1 MRTGFTFMKAFY
13 LWFVIASVLCNACT
27 EDPVNSNGSPY
38 TFKRPTN
45 FPEAVYT
52 FENNPVSQKGFELG
66 RALFYDPI
74 LSADSTIACANC
86 HQQAVAFADPVHPLS
101 RGVMDRSGTR
111 NAPAIQNMAFQRLFF
126 WDGGVKHL
134 DFVPINA
141 ITSDVE
147 MAEKIAHVVEKLQ
160 RNPSYV
166 TKFKEAYQEP
176 PSSQKMLY
184 ALSQFMNLMVSA
196 NSRYDHYMRKEG
208 ELLKSSELKGL
219 QLFTTKCSSCHATD
233 LFTDGSFRNNGL
245 DASFE
250 KDNGRE
256 RITELAEDRGKF
268 KVPSLRNVE
277 LTDPYM
283 HDGRFKTLQQ
293 VLDHYAAGVSNSETL
308 DASLRSEEVLGIPLT
323 EEEKANIILFLKTLT
338 DREFIRD
345 KRFSFPLN
353 GSTK

>member
-1 MRTGFTFMKAFY
+1 MRAFF
-13 LWFVIASVLCNACT
+13 LLFVIVGVLCIACA
-27 EDPVNSNGSPY
+27 EEAVDSNGSPY
-38 TFKRPTN
+38 TFRKPAN
-45 FPEAVYT
+45 FPEAAYT
-52 FENNPVSQKGFELG
+52 FENNPVTQKGFELG

-86 HQQAVAFADPVHPLS
+86 HQQAAAFADPVHTLS

-166 TKFKEAYQEP
+166 TKFNEAYQEP

-196 NSRYDHYMRKEG
+196 NSRYDHYVRKEG
-208 ELLKSSELKGL
+208 ESLTTAELNGL
-219 QLFTTKCSSCHATD
+219 QLFTSKCSSCHATD

-245 DASFE
+245 DATFE

-256 RITELAEDRGKF
+256 RITELAEDKGKF

-283 HDGRFKTLQQ
+283 HDGRFKTLEQ
-293 VLDHYAAGVSNSETL
+293 VLDHYATGVVNSETL
-308 DASLRSEEVLGIPLT
+308 DLILKRDEGFGIPLT
-323 EEEKANIILFLKTLT
+323 IEEKANIILFLKTLT
-338 DREFIRD
+338 DREFILD
-345 KRFSFPLN
+345 KRFSFPAN
-353 GSTK
+353 SFTK

>member
-1 MRTGFTFMKAFY
+1 MKAFY
-13 LWFVIASVLCNACT
+13 LWFVISSAFCFSCSEEKV
-27 EDPVNSNGSPY
+27 DSKVNPY
-38 TFKRPTN
+38 TFRQPAN
-45 FPEAVYT
+45 FPQAVYT

-74 LSADSTIACANC
+74 LSADSSIACANC
-86 HQQAVAFADPVHPLS
+86 HQQAVAFADPVHRFS

-111 NAPAIQNMAFQRLFF
+111 NAPAIQNMAFQRVFF

-141 ITSDVE
+141 ITSDLE
-147 MAEKIAHVVEKLQ
+147 MAEKVADVVEKLQ
-160 RNPSYV
+160 RSPSYV
-166 TKFKEAYQEP
+166 NKFNEAYHEQP
-176 PSSQKMLY
+176 GSQKMLY

-196 NSRYDHYMRKEG
+196 NSRYDHYVRKEG
-208 ELLKSSELKGL
+208 ELLTSAELKGS
-219 QLFTTKCSSCHATD
+219 QLFTAKCSSCHATD

-245 DASFE
+245 DPSFE

-277 LTDPYM
+277 LTSPYM

-293 VLDHYAAGVSNSETL
+293 VLDHYAAGVNNSETL
-308 DASLRSEEVLGIPLT
+308 DPSLKKDEVLGIPLT

-338 DREFIRD
+338 DRDFIRD
-345 KRFSFPLN
+345 KRFSIPN
-353 GSTK
+353 E

>member
-1 MRTGFTFMKAFY
+1 MKAFY
-13 LWFVIASVLCNACT
+13 FWFVVVGALGVACT
-27 EDPVNSNGSPY
+27 QEKVDSKVNPYAFQQPVN
-38 TFKRPTN
+38 FQQ
-45 FPEAVYT
+45 AVYT
-52 FENNPVSQKGFELG
+52 FENNPVSEKGFELG
-66 RALFYDPI
+66 RRLFYDPI

-86 HQQAVAFADPVHPLS
+86 HQQSVSFADPVHRFS
-101 RGVMDRSGTR
+101 RGVKDKTGTR

-166 TKFKEAYQEP
+166 TKFNEAFQEP
-176 PSSQKMLY
+176 PGSQKMLY

-196 NSRYDHYMRKEG
+196 NSRYDHYVRKEG
-208 ELLKSSELKGL
+208 ESLTTAELNGL
-219 QLFTTKCSSCHATD
+219 QLFTSKCSSCHATD

-250 KDNGRE
+250 KDNGRA

-283 HDGRFKTLQQ
+283 HDGRFKTLEQ
-293 VLDHYAAGVSNSETL
+293 VLDHYASGVSDSETL
-308 DASLRSEEVLGIPLT
+308 DPILKKNQALGIPLST
-323 EEEKANIILFLKTLT
+323 EEKAAIILFLKTLT
-338 DREFIRD
+338 DHDFIRD
-345 KRFSFPLN
+345 KRFSFPSN
-353 GSTK
+353 

>member
-13 LWFVIASVLCNACT
+13 WMFVMMGVLCIACT
-27 EDPVNSNGSPY
+27 EEKVDSNGSPY
-38 TFKRPTN
+38 LFRKPEN

-66 RALFYDPI
+66 RSLFYDPI
-74 LSADSTIACANC
+74 LSADSSIACANC
-86 HQQAVAFADPVHPLS
+86 HQQAVAFADPVHRFS
-101 RGVMDRSGTR
+101 RGVKERSGTR

-147 MAEKIAHVVEKLQ
+147 MAEKVANVVAKLQ
-160 RNPSYV
+160 RNKLYV
-166 TKFKEAYQEP
+166 AKFNEAYREV
-176 PSSQKMLY
+176 PSSQKLLY
-184 ALSQFMNLMVSA
+184 ALSQFMNMMISS
-196 NSRYDHYMRKEG
+196 NSRYDHYVRKEG
-208 ELLKSSELKGL
+208 ESLTSAELKGL

-250 KDNGRE
+250 KDSGRA

-283 HDGRFKTLQQ
+283 HDGRFKTLEQ
-293 VLDHYAAGVSNSETL
+293 VLDHYANGVADSETL
-308 DASLRSEEVLGIPLT
+308 DPILKTNDAPGISLTS
-323 EEEKANIILFLKTLT
+323 EEKANIIQFLKTLT
-338 DREFIRD
+338 DRDFIHE

-353 GSTK
+353 